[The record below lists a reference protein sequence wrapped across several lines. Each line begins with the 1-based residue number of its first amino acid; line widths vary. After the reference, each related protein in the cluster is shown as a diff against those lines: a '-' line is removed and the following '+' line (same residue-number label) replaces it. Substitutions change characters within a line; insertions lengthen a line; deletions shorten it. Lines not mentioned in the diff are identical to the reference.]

1 MAGALLGSGFP
12 LTTPFLNPKPR
23 IFLRSELGS
32 ISNKNIMS
40 GKKEAEN
47 QREEGMFI
55 LDAESQVSL

>member
-1 MAGALLGSGFP
+1 
-12 LTTPFLNPKPR
+12 
-23 IFLRSELGS
+23 
-32 ISNKNIMS
+32 MS